1 MPPLPSP
8 IQKQFHVNDLSCK
21 SYSPLNPLWQ
31 TSPNQMYQGER
42 ERRTSTG
49 LSTPTTRGWSW
60 RRSSTTAGTSPSGG
74 CQEFHIFAKSE
85 CYIVVRRRKA
95 ELAQALNLTERQV
108 GWVGSATIKREACLT
123 KENPHTAKKIKC
135 LKVIFDEHDN
145 PNFFVPHEKF
155 MRLLHRRPFYLLLC

>member
-1 MPPLPSP
+1 MADFPQSDVSGRTRT
-8 IQKQFHVNDLSCK
+8 KDKYRVV
-21 SYSPLNPLWQ
+21 YSDHQRLEL
-31 TSPNQMYQGER
+31 EK
-42 ERRTSTG
+42 
-49 LSTPTTRGWSW
+49 
-60 RRSSTTAGTSPSGG
+60 
-74 CQEFHIFAKSE
+74 EFHYSRYITIRCLSRVARSE

>member
-31 TSPNQMYQGER
+31 TFPNQMYQGER

-60 RRSSTTAGTSPSGG
+60 RRSSTTAATSPSGA
-74 CQEFHIFAKSE
+74 CQEFHIFARSE

-108 GWVGSATIKREACLT
+108 GWVGSATIKREACRT